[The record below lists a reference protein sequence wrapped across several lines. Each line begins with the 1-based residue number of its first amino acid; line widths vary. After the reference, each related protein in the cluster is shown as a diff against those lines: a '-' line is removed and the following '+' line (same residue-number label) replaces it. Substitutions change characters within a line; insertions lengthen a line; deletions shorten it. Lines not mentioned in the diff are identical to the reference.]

1 MTPEENVEDSTVS
14 SVSADMRVQGKT
26 ADTVADTV
34 ADTESAFSKRGD
46 TRAARVRR

>member
-26 ADTVADTV
+26 ADTVADT
-34 ADTESAFSKRGD
+34 ESAFSKRGD